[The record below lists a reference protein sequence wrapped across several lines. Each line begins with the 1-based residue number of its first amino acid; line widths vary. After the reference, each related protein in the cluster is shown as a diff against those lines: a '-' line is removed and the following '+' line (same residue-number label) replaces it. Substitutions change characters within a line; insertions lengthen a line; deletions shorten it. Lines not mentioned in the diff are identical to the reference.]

1 MKVNLIIKDDKALRK
16 EIREMI
22 KGQVLSFT
30 RKELNK
36 IVVDEFI
43 KKVKAD
49 NRDFFIELAREEIR
63 KILNKNYSWES
74 DFRIKITDIIRED
87 VVPGLVQKRL
97 DHIHFDEKLMKQWAE
112 EAVRRKFISLLAGL
126 TKEEIFAGVLVKK

>member
-22 KGQVLSFT
+22 KGQVLSFA

-36 IVVDEFI
+36 IIVDEFI

-49 NRDFFIELAREEIR
+49 NKDFFIELAREEIR
-63 KILNKNYSWES
+63 KILNKNYSWDS
-74 DFRIKITDIIRED
+74 DFKVKITDIIRED
-87 VVPGLVQKRL
+87 VVPKLVQERL
-97 DHIHFDEKLMKQWAE
+97 DYIDFDEKLMKKWAG
-112 EAVRRKFISLLAGL
+112 EAVRKKFISLLAGV
-126 TKEEIFAGVLVKK
+126 TKEEIFGGMLTKK

>member
-22 KGQVLSFT
+22 KGQVLSFA

-97 DHIHFDEKLMKQWAE
+97 DYIHFDEKLMKQWAE

-126 TKEEIFAGVLVKK
+126 TKEEIFAGILVKK